1 MPPRG
6 QRLLLHA
13 TGVLLFLFI
22 PVVLVLFVRHP
33 EPIAASLGAGVV
45 LMLGHRFLARPFMER
60 VRPVRCVW
68 CGRFLG
74 EEFARLSIANKDETE
89 VELRACPAHAE
100 PTDRFFAWLQRIKP
114 ILRAGIFVPLLALLV
129 ALGFAVAGNR
139 EPLERVTKLF
149 QLVVGVTVNIA
160 AAGTLWRSPQ
170 QPLRSVVPL
179 HNFYLLGIRNILWI
193 FRLVGIWWI
202 WVGARFFLAR

>member
-1 MPPRG
+1 MLATR
-6 QRLLLHA
+6 QRMLLHA

-33 EPIAASLGAGVV
+33 EPIAASLVGGIV

-60 VRPVRCVW
+60 VRPLRCVW

-74 EEFARLSIANKDETE
+74 EDHASLAIATREGE
-89 VELRACPAHAE
+89 LELRTCPRHAE
-100 PTDRFFAWLQRIKP
+100 PADRFFSWLLRIKP
-114 ILRAGIFVPLLALLV
+114 ILRAGILVPLV
-129 ALGFAVAGNR
+129 ALLAALAFAAFGDR

-149 QLVVGVTVNIA
+149 QLVIGVTVHIA
-160 AAGTLWRSPQ
+160 AAGSLFSSTR
-170 QPLRSVVPL
+170 QPLRAVFPL

-202 WVGARFFLAR
+202 GVGASYFLR